1 MQKQFQVGE
10 FISNFPANINLFRV
24 NNRNSRKRCEICS
37 KLTIKTLERRQSR
50 RSGAFIVNFEH
61 ISHLFLLFLLLA
73 LNRYMLAG
81 CNVKMQ
87 FIQKQTKNMSKPL
100 SFHSEIIDQFGPNP
114 NVSFNFVQ
122 NIGKY

>member
-37 KLTIKTLERRQSR
+37 KLKIKTLERRQSR
-50 RSGAFIVNFEH
+50 RSGAFIVNSEH
-61 ISHLFLLFLLLA
+61 ISHHFLLFLLLA

-87 FIQKQTKNMSKPL
+87 FIQKHRQK
-100 SFHSEIIDQFGPNP
+100 I
-114 NVSFNFVQ
+114 
-122 NIGKY
+122 